1 MTPKFTQLLEQCI
14 TDGVVLGHKRA
25 YKYND
30 APSES
35 DINQSIVNEVL
46 NEIHEWFDFDEAKLK
61 DKKND

>member
-1 MTPKFTQLLEQCI
+1 MTPKFLQLLETCI
-14 TDGVVLGHKRA
+14 IDGVALGHKRA

-35 DINQSIVNEVL
+35 DINLSIVYEVI

-61 DKKND
+61 EKNT

>member
-14 TDGVVLGHKRA
+14 LDGVILGHKRA

-35 DINQSIVNEVL
+35 DINQSIVTEVL
-46 NEIHEWFDFDEAKLK
+46 NEIHEWFDFDEAKPK
-61 DKKND
+61 ENT

>member
-1 MTPKFTQLLEQCI
+1 MTPKFLQLLETCI
-14 TDGVVLGHKRA
+14 LDGVILGHKRA

-46 NEIHEWFDFDEAKLK
+46 NEIHEWFDFDETKLK
-61 DKKND
+61 EKNT